1 MSDATANIA
10 ANTERA
16 LVEGRPSAEETLKL
30 ATGFLRIKDPDK
42 RAEILALVER
52 YVGGA
57 LALAISTLLPSIDWL
72 QALA

>member
-1 MSDATANIA
+1 VSDTTANLA
-10 ANTERA
+10 AKNEKA
-16 LVEGRPSAEETLKL
+16 LQGRPSAEETLRL
-30 ATGFLRIKDPDK
+30 TTGFLRIKDPDK